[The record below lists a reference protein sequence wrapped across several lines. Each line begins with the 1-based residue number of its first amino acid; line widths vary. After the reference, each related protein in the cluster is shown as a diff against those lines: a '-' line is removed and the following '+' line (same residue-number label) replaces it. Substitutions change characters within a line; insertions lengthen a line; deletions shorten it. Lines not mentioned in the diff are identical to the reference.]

1 MSFLVI
7 SVADGLS
14 PRAHRRAVRAG
25 PSGVASRHDVATLVH
40 AAGFSE
46 VTTTDLTAQYLAT
59 ARAWLA
65 ARERHRVELAA
76 LDRDRLRQQQHDMTA
91 AVAAIEDGLL
101 LRSLVTA
108 RRPARAVPSPRRG
121 HRTLV
126 RPRGG
131 EHTAGNSGR
140 GS

>member
-14 PRAHRRAVRAG
+14 PGAHRRAVRAG

-59 ARAWLA
+59 ARAWLVA
-65 ARERHRVELAA
+65 WERHRVELAA
-76 LDRDRLRQQQHDMTA
+76 LDRGRLRRHQHDMTG

-108 RRPARAVPSPRRG
+108 RRPARAVPSPRG
-121 HRTLV
+121 GQRTLV
-126 RPRGG
+126 RPREG
-131 EHTAGNSGR
+131 EHTAEDSGR